1 MTRITLL
8 TYRVYVKIKT
18 NMLIDYIYKN
28 KTAKTGDHPYK
39 SLLKTFSWRLIGTLD
54 TVFISYLIIGDTA
67 MAFSIGFVELFSK
80 MVLYYLHERLWS
92 KVG

>member
-1 MTRITLL
+1 ME
-8 TYRVYVKIKT
+8 IKT

-80 MVLYYLHERLWS
+80 NGFVLPA
-92 KVG
+92 

>member
-8 TYRVYVKIKT
+8 TYRVYMKIKT

>member
-1 MTRITLL
+1 MSRITLL
-8 TYRVYVKIKT
+8 TYGVYVKIKT

>member
-8 TYRVYVKIKT
+8 TYRVYVKIKN

>member
-8 TYRVYVKIKT
+8 TYRVYVEIKS

>member
-1 MTRITLL
+1 MSRITLL

>member
-28 KTAKTGDHPYK
+28 KSAKTGDHPYK

>member
-1 MTRITLL
+1 
-8 TYRVYVKIKT
+8 
-18 NMLIDYIYKN
+18 MLIDYLYKN
-28 KTAKTGDHPYK
+28 KPAKTGDHPYK